1 MNRIAGIVLAAAG
14 FLLAVLSIA
23 KVAPSGTGTGVFLLL
38 IGGLIIGL
46 SFIDRP
52 DTEGTDR
59 MSTASTLGNI
69 FFAPGEVFANFR
81 RHPRFLVALVI
92 MVLLSSTYAF
102 LFVERIGAKRIV
114 DFTVD
119 KTLEMSMIANNPDAR
134 KSVEDGRVQALAD
147 AQSSFQRII
156 QVPATFAGLTVVCA
170 ILAGVFL
177 LFALAMGGK
186 INFWQA
192 FSVAVYAMFPVSVLR
207 FILNTVVLYVKDPS
221 EIHPILGQQSLI
233 QDNLNFLVSAAQYP
247 VIYTLLGS
255 FSLLMFYWIALN
267 AIGLKNAGE
276 KVSGTIAW
284 TASISIFVVIL
295 FFGMAMAFAFPGFI
309 S

>member
-1 MNRIAGIVLAAAG
+1 MNRIAGIVLAAVG
-14 FLLAVLSIA
+14 FILAVLSIA
-23 KVAPSGTGTGVFLLL
+23 KVVPGGTGTGVVL
-38 IGGLIIGL
+38 ILAGGLIIGL

-52 DTEGTDR
+52 DSEGVER
-59 MSTASTLGNI
+59 MSTPSTLGNI
-69 FFAPGEVFANFR
+69 FFSPGEVFANFR
-81 RHPRFLVALVI
+81 RHPRFLVALLI
-92 MVLLSSTYAF
+92 MVVLSSTYSV

-114 DFTVD
+114 DFTID

-134 KSVEDGRVQALAD
+134 KQVEDGRAQALAD
-147 AQSSFQRII
+147 AQSSFQRVI
-156 QVPATFAGLTVVCA
+156 QVPGTFAGLTFLCS
-170 ILAGVFL
+170 ILAGVFFV
-177 LFALAMGGK
+177 FALAMGGK

-207 FILNTVVLYVKDPS
+207 FILNTIMLYVKDPAD
-221 EIHPILGQQSLI
+221 IHPILGQQSLI
-233 QDNLNFLVSAAQYP
+233 QDNLNFLVSSAENP

-255 FSLLMFYWIALN
+255 FSVLMFYWIALN

-284 TASISIFVVIL
+284 SASLAIFAVIL
-295 FFGMAMAFAFPGFI
+295 FFGLAMAVAFPSFI

>member
-1 MNRIAGIVLAAAG
+1 MNRIAGIVLAAVG
-14 FLLAVLSIA
+14 FVLAVLSIA
-23 KVAPSGTGTGVFLLL
+23 KVVPGATGAGVLL
-38 IGGLIIGL
+38 ILGGGLIIGL

-59 MSTASTLGNI
+59 MSTPSTLGNI

-92 MVLLSSTYAF
+92 MVVLSSTYSL
-102 LFVERIGAKRIV
+102 LFVNRIGAERIV
-114 DFTVD
+114 NFTID
-119 KTLEMSMIANNPDAR
+119 KTLEVSMIANNADAR
-134 KSVEDGRVQALAD
+134 KGVEDSRGQALAD
-147 AQSSFQRII
+147 AQSSLQRII
-156 QVPATFAGLTVVCA
+156 QVPSAFMGYTIGCA
-170 ILAGVFL
+170 ILAVIFL

-207 FILNTVVLYVKDPS
+207 FILNTVVLYVKEPTD
-221 EIHPILGQQSLI
+221 IHPVLGQQSLI
-233 QDNLNFLVSAAQYP
+233 QDNLNFLVSAAENP

-276 KVSGTIAW
+276 RVSGTVAW
-284 TASISIFVVIL
+284 TASISIFVVIT
-295 FFGMAMAFAFPGFI
+295 FFGLAVAVLFPSFI

>member
-1 MNRIAGIVLAAAG
+1 MNRIAGIVLAAVG
-14 FLLAVLSIA
+14 FILAVLSIV
-23 KVAPSGTGTGVFLLL
+23 KVVPGVTGAGVFMILG
-38 IGGLIIGL
+38 GGLIIGL
-46 SFIDRP
+46 SFINKP

-59 MSTASTLGNI
+59 MSTPSTLANI

-81 RHPRFLVALVI
+81 RHPRFLVALLI
-92 MVLLSSTYAF
+92 MVVLSSTYAM
-102 LFVERIGAKRIV
+102 LFTNRLGAERIV
-114 DFTVD
+114 NFTID
-119 KTLEMSMIANNPDAR
+119 KTLEMGMIAGNEDA
-134 KSVEDGRVQALAD
+134 KKQVEAGRPQAIAD
-147 AQSSFQRII
+147 AKNPVQRSIQVVSSFL
-156 QVPATFAGLTVVCA
+156 GYTVICA

-192 FSVAVYAMFPVSVLR
+192 YSVAVYAMFPVAVLR
-207 FILNTVVLYVKDPS
+207 FILNTLVLYVKEPD

-233 QDNLNFLVSAAQYP
+233 QDNLNFLVSSADNP

-255 FSLLMFYWIALN
+255 FSLLMFYWIALQ

-276 KVSGTIAW
+276 RVSGGIAW
-284 TASISIFVVIL
+284 TASIAIFVVIL
-295 FFGMAMAFAFPGFI
+295 FFGLGMAVAFPSFI